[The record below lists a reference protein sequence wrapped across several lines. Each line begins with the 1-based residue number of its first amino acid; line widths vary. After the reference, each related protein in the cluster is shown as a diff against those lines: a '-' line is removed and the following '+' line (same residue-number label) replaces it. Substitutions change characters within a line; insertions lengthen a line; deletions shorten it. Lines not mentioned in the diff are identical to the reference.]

1 MSNSTEIIQLVV
13 GIVAIISVL
22 YQVARVERV
31 IYQSIDAVKDLSE
44 RNHLELQKRLDL
56 HLQSYADRRDHD
68 LYIIND
74 LNNKIEHRFNRL
86 REHQKDMERYLEKNG
101 SFRVRGY
108 FTADHDRGGRDSEDA

>member
-1 MSNSTEIIQLVV
+1 MDSTEIIQLIV
-13 GIVAIISVL
+13 GITAIISVL

-86 REHQKDMERYLEKNG
+86 REHQKHIERYLEKNG
-101 SFRVRGY
+101 NFRVRGH
-108 FTADHDRGGRDSEDA
+108 FTTEHSFEKDPENK

>member
-1 MSNSTEIIQLVV
+1 MNSTELIQLIV
-13 GIVAIISVL
+13 GCIAIISVL

-86 REHQKDMERYLEKNG
+86 REHQKDIERYLEKNG
-101 SFRVRGY
+101 NFRVRGY
-108 FTADHDRGGRDSEDA
+108 FTTDHDRGGGNLEDG